1 MTVEQ
6 NNHTHVTFWG
16 TRGSIPTP
24 GRITE
29 KYGGNTP
36 CVSIQSHGEYI
47 IFDAGS
53 GIRTYGLEL
62 QNAALGTEESPLCLH
77 LFLSHT
83 HWDHIQG
90 LPFFNPAYVTGNE
103 LVIYG
108 SPKKE
113 RILES
118 ILSGQMDLNYF
129 PITMSNLGAEIR
141 VREITE
147 EVIRIG
153 NVAVDWQEQHYHPG
167 GCVRYR
173 VVANGKKVIYATD
186 VELNMAF
193 RPEKKTEETTLHA
206 QQYLDFV
213 KDADLLI
220 ADGQFTGEEYRS
232 KVGWGHT
239 SIPLIL
245 DVAYRANVK
254 QLALFHHDPQHSD
267 KFLND
272 LWSKYS
278 PKYHTADPPMHIFWA
293 REGLTMPI

>member
-1 MTVEQ
+1 MNEKNSQ
-6 NNHTHVTFWG
+6 THVTFWG

-36 CVSIQSHGEYI
+36 CVSIQSNGEYI

-53 GIRTYGLEL
+53 GIRNYGLEL
-62 QNAALGTEESPLCLH
+62 QNGGLGTDENPLTLY

-90 LPFFNPAYVTGNE
+90 LPFFNPAYIKGNK

-118 ILSGQMDLNYF
+118 ILSGQMDLQYF
-129 PITMSNLGAEIR
+129 PITMSTLAAD
-141 VREITE
+141 VSVKEITE
-147 EVIRIG
+147 EAIRFG
-153 NVAVDWQEQHYHPG
+153 DVVVDWQEQHYHPG
-167 GCVRYR
+167 GCIRYR
-173 VVANGKKVIYATD
+173 VLANGKKIVYASD
-186 VELNMAF
+186 VELDMAF
-193 RPEKKTEETTLHA
+193 YPEKKTKETESNA
-206 QQYLDFV
+206 QEYLDFIEG
-213 KDADLLI
+213 ADLLI
-220 ADGQFTGEEYRS
+220 ADGQFTGEEYAT
-232 KVGWGHT
+232 KAGWGHT
-239 SIPLIL
+239 SIPVLL
-245 DVAYRANVK
+245 EVAYRAKVK

-278 PKYHTADPPMHIFWA
+278 PQYHTADPAMHIFWA

>member
-1 MTVEQ
+1 MIKNSQTLL
-6 NNHTHVTFWG
+6 TFWG

-36 CVSIQSHGEYI
+36 CVSVESHGQYI

-53 GIRTYGLEL
+53 GIRNYGLEL
-62 QNAALGTEESPLCLH
+62 NNSGLGTDTDPLSLC

-90 LPFFNPAYVTGNE
+90 LPFFNPAYINGNK

-113 RILES
+113 KILGT
-118 ILSGQMDLNYF
+118 ILSGQMDFHYF
-129 PITMSNLGAEIR
+129 PITMSNLAADISIKEITGEEIR
-141 VREITE
+141 LGDV
-147 EVIRIG
+147 VI
-153 NVAVDWQEQHYHPG
+153 DWQEQHYHPG

-173 VVANGKKVIYATD
+173 LGVDGKKIVYASD
-186 VELNMAF
+186 VELNFAF
-193 RPEKKTEETTLHA
+193 YPKKKTAETELHA
-206 QQYLDFV
+206 QEYLDFIQG
-213 KDADLLI
+213 ADLLI
-220 ADGQFTGEEYRS
+220 ADGQFTGEEYET
-232 KVGWGHT
+232 KAGWGHT
-239 SIPLIL
+239 SIPLL
-245 DVAYRANVK
+245 LEVAYKANVK

-278 PKYHTADPPMHIFWA
+278 PQYHTADPPMHIFWA